1 MKNKLKLLSR
11 SIILSFLAPQIAS
24 AAPEKENGDWII
36 RTRGIY
42 MKTDAHS
49 RVSTLGG
56 SVAATSDRVPE
67 IDFTRFF
74 SKNIAAELI
83 LATTT
88 HGMSLNGSSSGGKKG
103 LGSVRLL
110 PPTLTL
116 QYHVMPTSRIRPYV
130 GAGLNYTIFY
140 GEKTGGIATSMK
152 YQNNLGYALQVGADY
167 MINDKVGFNFDVKK
181 IFLQTNVQ
189 VNNTYT
195 AVVNLDPWVVGA
207 GIAYHF

>member
-1 MKNKLKLLSR
+1 MKNKIKLLAAF
-11 SIILSFLAPQIAS
+11 LSFSLLTSNQS
-24 AAPEKENGDWII
+24 FAAKTGDDWIV
-36 RTRGIY
+36 RLRGVY
-42 MKTDAHS
+42 VKADAHS

-56 SVAATSDRVPE
+56 SVAASTDRIPE
-67 IDFTRFF
+67 LDFTKFLT
-74 SKNIAAELI
+74 KNIAAELI
-83 LATTT
+83 LATST
-88 HGMSLNGSSSGGKKG
+88 HSMSIRGSSLNRERG

-116 QYHVMPTSRIRPYV
+116 QYHPLPTSKIRPYV

-140 GEKTGGIATSMK
+140 GEKTGDVATSIK
-152 YQNNLGYALQVGADY
+152 YQNNLGYALQAGVDY
-167 MINDKVGFNFDVKK
+167 MINDKVSFNLDVKK

-195 AVVNLDPWVVGA
+195 AVVNLDPWLVGA